1 MNKSL
6 GENIGIG
13 IGINAGHMVM
23 GAMGSKERM
32 DFTVIGD
39 NVNLGSRLCDEAKAG
54 EIILSEKSKNYIITD
69 QFKLINI
76 EPIKVKGKAKPI
88 KILKVFIK

>member
-1 MNKSL
+1 
-6 GENIGIG
+6 
-13 IGINAGHMVM
+13 MVM

-54 EIILSEKSKNYIITD
+54 DIILSEKSKNYIITD
-69 QFKLINI
+69 QFKLIKI
-76 EPIKVKGKAKPI
+76 EPIKVKGKEEPI
-88 KILKVFIK
+88 KILKIFIR